1 MNFLPRI
8 TSLLIGLICL
18 AHMSVAQQDYY
29 WVGGSGNWSDVNHW
43 ATASGGTTLHTI
55 APTSADNVY
64 FDAESFPSSGQSVTI
79 DAAAQCHDFDWTGA
93 VNFPAINGN
102 NQIEI
107 YGSIALNTDV
117 TYNLEDVFL
126 KSSDAGEVIT
136 SNGSS
141 FGNQSIITIE
151 GTGEWTLGGSLDVHT
166 LKLIR
171 GTFSTANYDVSTAGQ
186 VRLSSVSGNLLDLSF
201 GSSTINC
208 QTLWNESAA
217 DLVLDAGTSEIITG
231 QLRGDLNGNGPFTYY
246 NVTFDG
252 GGLIY
257 GNNILNKVTL
267 LANSLNIESGSTQTI
282 DQLVANGDKY
292 NPLEISAMTDGS
304 EATFSINTGTISID
318 YVNLTDIHGIGG
330 ATFNATNSVDGGNND
345 GWNITAPG
353 AEDYY
358 WVGNSGD
365 WNDPI
370 HWATTSGGETTHT
383 DYPGP
388 YDNVFFDANSFTE
401 TGQTVNVNIPDASSK
416 NMDWTGVTNN
426 PTFYAPY
433 ESDVN
438 FYGNVIFSAGMTKS
452 IYNGRVYGD
461 DTGLEFHY
469 GGGSIQNFTM
479 RGSGEYTLFDAFDC
493 GNFYISGGT
502 VNMGTST
509 VDVNYTFGVQASGD
523 PIVNLENCVI
533 NTRDFNATTVGSA
546 TINAGT
552 SVINMTRDFYGGG
565 HTYNKVVFTGIG
577 KIEDANTFGELEL
590 QPGSTTSL
598 EVGLTQT
605 ITTFTITGQ
614 KASPVVIN
622 STGSG
627 TQATVS
633 VASGT
638 VEGVYLVLQDIE
650 ATGGAT
656 FNADQT
662 IDEGNNIGWI
672 ITGISSQD
680 YYWVGGS
687 GNWSDFEN
695 HWATSSGG
703 TTFHT
708 GEPGVLDNV
717 FFDANS
723 FSSSA
728 DEVTIDL
735 TAISMHDLDFSAVD
749 DEAIFSGDKVINIY
763 GSMNIS
769 PLLKFYPDE
778 IHFLSDEVETIN
790 AKNNNLSNASFY
802 IDGSGT
808 WTLQDSL
815 LIKQLHLSNGTFNT
829 NGKYVHINDET
840 RFSGSS
846 GAVLDMGTSF
856 FFSRSLTGGTASNY
870 TIDASEAILSFSS
883 SFTPDYNEE
892 NTVTINELKIDQ
904 YNSTDDGNVYGNMTV
919 GKLTV
924 TAGSPIT
931 IEAGSTITTDE
942 IVMVGTSE
950 APILLSSSKAGE
962 AGTLSQASGTIEAEF
977 LEILDNVATGGAT
990 FNAYNSVNLGNTSG
1004 WTFFKTEQTITFPAI
1019 TNKQFDAS
1027 PFELGATASSGL
1039 DVVYEVISGPA
1050 SVDGNI
1056 LTLDGSLGTV
1066 EVKATQPGD
1075 IDYYPAQSVINSF
1088 EVTGYSQEIIFPDLG
1103 DITYGDPAQSL
1114 EAYSTTGAEISYV
1127 SGDESIV
1134 TIDGNVFTIVGTG
1147 TTYIEAIQNGNDTT
1161 TAADPVQ
1168 KEVIVAKAPLSIT
1181 AVDAAVEYNV
1191 PFPSFTYSIDGFVY
1205 DETEND
1211 LLTSVEIGTTVSV
1224 GADAG
1229 EYPITVSGATADHYE
1244 ISFIDGTLTITK
1256 VDQVITFNPP
1266 TEVDISTETL
1276 LLEPSVDSGLEV
1288 GVTLVSGPAT
1298 LGNNTLTWT
1307 GTGEVVVEVVQ
1318 AGNVNYNAAESVQAT
1333 ILVIDASKTN
1343 QTIAFSEI
1351 SDMIYGGQFAL
1362 EATASSGLSV
1372 HYEVSQGSA
1381 EILDG
1386 VVTVMGV
1393 GSITILASQP
1403 GDEEYNPATT
1413 VSRTFTASKA
1423 ALSITADDKEK
1434 VFGDMNPV
1442 LTMSFDGFVL
1452 DDDQSSITT
1461 PTISTPALAESNAGS
1476 YPITL
1481 SGGSS
1486 DLYEITLT
1494 DGTLTIAKAEATIT
1508 LSDLEQE
1515 ADGSGRMPV
1524 ITTEP
1529 AGLNL
1534 IVTYDGSTELPAEAG
1549 EYAVIASI
1557 DEENYTGSTEA
1568 TFVITDAVLGLNN
1581 PSGEIKIFPNP
1592 TTHSITIEGIK
1603 NGNLRL
1609 LDLNGKQLMK
1619 SIIEERLDLSGIP
1632 NGHYLIVLEDKES
1645 ETTKNLR
1652 LIIRH

>member
-18 AHMSVAQQDYY
+18 AHISVAQQDYY
-29 WVGGSGNWSDVNHW
+29 WVDGSGNWSDVNHW
-43 ATASGGTTLHTI
+43 ATASGGATLHTV

-93 VNFPAINGN
+93 INFPAINGD

-107 YGSIALNTDV
+107 YGSITLNTDV
-117 TYNLEDVFL
+117 TYNLEDIFL
-126 KSSDAGEVIT
+126 KSSDAGEGIT
-136 SNGSS
+136 TNGSS
-141 FGNQSIITIE
+141 FGSQSIITID
-151 GTGEWTLGGSLDVHT
+151 GTGEWTLIGSLDAHT
-166 LKLIR
+166 LKFIK
-171 GTFSTANYDVSTAGQ
+171 GTFSTANYDVTTGGQ

-246 NVTFDG
+246 DVTFDEG
-252 GGLIY
+252 GSIY
-257 GNNILNKVTL
+257 GSNILNKVTL
-267 LANSLNIESGSTQTI
+267 LAENLNVESGSTQTI
-282 DQLVANGDKY
+282 NQLVANGDKY
-292 NPLEISAMTDGS
+292 NPLEISAMIDGS
-304 EATFSINTGTISID
+304 EATINIGSGIIDVD
-318 YVNLTDIHGIGG
+318 YVNLTDIHGTGG

-345 GWNITAPG
+345 GWNITAPET
-353 AEDYY
+353 EDYY
-358 WVGNSGD
+358 WIGNEGD
-365 WNDPI
+365 WDDPA
-370 HWATTSGGETTHT
+370 HWATSSGGETTHT

-388 YDNVFFDANSFTE
+388 YDNVYFDANSFTE

-416 NMDWTGVTNN
+416 NMNWTGVTNN

-438 FYGNVIFSAGMTKS
+438 FYGNVTFSADMNKS

-461 DTGLEFHY
+461 GTGLEFHY
-469 GGGSIQNFTM
+469 GGGRIQNFSI
-479 RGSGEYTLFDAFDC
+479 RAPGEYTLFDVIDC
-493 GNFYISGGT
+493 GNFYISDGT
-502 VNMGTST
+502 INMGTST
-509 VDVNYTFGVQASGD
+509 VDVTYTFGVQASGD
-523 PIVNLENCVI
+523 PTVNLDNCVI
-533 NTRDFNATTVGSA
+533 NTRDFNTTSVGSA

-590 QPGSTTSL
+590 QSGSTTSL
-598 EVGLTQT
+598 EEGLTQV
-605 ITTFTITGQ
+605 ISTFTLTGQ
-614 KASPVVIN
+614 KASPIVIN

-638 VEGVYLVLQDIE
+638 VDGIYLVLQDIE

-662 IDEGNNIGWI
+662 IDEGNNTGWN

-703 TTFHT
+703 TIFHT

-723 FSSSA
+723 FSSST

-735 TAISMHDLDFSAVD
+735 TAISMHDMDFSAVD
-749 DEAIFSGDKVINIY
+749 DEAVFSGDKIINIY
-763 GSMNIS
+763 GSMDIS
-769 PLLKFYPDE
+769 PLLKFHPDE
-778 IHFLSDEVETIN
+778 IHFLSDEVETID
-790 AKNNNLSNASFY
+790 ANNSNLNNASFY

-815 LIKQLHLSNGTFNT
+815 LIKELHLSNGTFNT

-846 GAVLDMGTSF
+846 GAALDMGTSF

-870 TIDASEAILSFSS
+870 TIDASEATLSFSS

-904 YNSTDDGNVYGNMTV
+904 YNSTDDGNIYGNVTV

-931 IEAGSTITTDE
+931 IEAGTTITTDE

-950 APILLSSSKAGE
+950 EPILLSSSKAGD

-977 LEILDNVATGGAT
+977 LEIKDNVATGGAT
-990 FNAYNSVNLGNTSG
+990 FNAYSSVNLGNTSG
-1004 WTFFKTEQTITFPAI
+1004 WTFFKTEQTITFPVI
-1019 TNKQFDAS
+1019 TNRQFDAS
-1027 PFELGATASSGL
+1027 PIELEATASSGL

-1050 SVDGNI
+1050 SVEGNI
-1056 LTLDGSLGTV
+1056 LTLEGSIGTV

-1103 DITYGDPAQSL
+1103 NITYGDPAQSL

-1134 TIDGNVFTIVGTG
+1134 TIDGDGFTIVGTG
-1147 TTYIEAIQNGNDTT
+1147 STYIEAIQNGNDTT

-1168 KEVIVAKAPLSIT
+1168 KEVVVAKAPLTIT
-1181 AVDAAVEYNV
+1181 TEDVSVEYNMS
-1191 PFPSFTYSIDGFVY
+1191 FPSFTYSIDGFVY
-1205 DETEND
+1205 NESEND

-1244 ISFIDGTLTITK
+1244 ITFVEGALTITK
-1256 VDQVITFNPP
+1256 IGQLITFSPP

-1276 LLEPSVDSGLEV
+1276 LLEPSVDSDLEV
-1288 GVTLVSGPAT
+1288 GVTLISGPAT
-1298 LGNNTLTWT
+1298 IDNKTLTWT
-1307 GTGEVVVEVVQ
+1307 GTGEVVVEALQ
-1318 AGNVNYNAAESVQAT
+1318 AGNENYTAAESVQAT
-1333 ILVIDASKTN
+1333 ILVTDASKTN
-1343 QTIAFSEI
+1343 QTITFPEVG
-1351 SDMIYGGQFAL
+1351 DKIYGDQFAL
-1362 EATASSGLSV
+1362 GATASSGLSV
-1372 HYEVSQGSA
+1372 NYDITQGSA

-1393 GSITILASQP
+1393 GSITIKATQS
-1403 GDEEYNPATT
+1403 GNEEYNPSTA

-1423 ALSITADDKEK
+1423 ALTITADNKEK
-1434 VFGDMNPV
+1434 VFGGADPV
-1442 LTMSFDGFVL
+1442 LTMNFDGFVL
-1452 DDDQSSITT
+1452 DDNQNSITI
-1461 PTISTPALAESNAGS
+1461 PTISTTALAESNAGS

-1486 DLYEITLT
+1486 DLYVITLI
-1494 DGTLTIAKAEATIT
+1494 DGTLTITKAEATIT
-1508 LSDLEQE
+1508 ITDLEQE
-1515 ADGSGRMPV
+1515 TDGSDKVPT
-1524 ITTEP
+1524 IATDP
-1529 AGLNL
+1529 ADLNVT
-1534 IVTYDGSTELPAEAG
+1534 VTYNGSADPPSESG
-1549 EYAVIASI
+1549 EYAVVATI
-1557 DEENYTGSTEA
+1557 DEENYKGNAEA
-1568 TFVITDAVLGLNN
+1568 TFILVSAVLGLDD
-1581 PSGEIKIFPNP
+1581 PSAEVKIFPNP
-1592 TTHSITIEGIK
+1592 SAQYISVNGFK
-1603 NGNLRL
+1603 GGNLRL
-1609 LDLNGKQLMK
+1609 LDVNGRELMK
-1619 SIIEERLDLSGIP
+1619 SIIEERVDVSSIP
-1632 NGHYLIVLEDKES
+1632 NGHYLIVLEDKQS
-1645 ETTKNLR
+1645 EAIEHLR